1 MGQLH
6 SFQTHITQKVPRTHE
21 IGVLRNRTQSPGHD
35 SKKKKKKKF
44 WNFNF
49 QLARMHLSFEPS
61 RGNIWNE
68 MWYVHR
74 KKKKKDEGGGKR
86 LIEVGG
92 RDQQCLVYYEQKDIF
107 RIYKHPHS
115 SFQRELLTWRDCSR
129 LFLSPVFTME
139 VCGFLSLL
147 KFASIQLPMLSR
159 HLETPQ

>member
-21 IGVLRNRTQSPGHD
+21 IGVLGNRTQSPGHD
-35 SKKKKKKKF
+35 SKKKKKKI

-61 RGNIWNE
+61 QGDIWNE
-68 MWYVHR
+68 TWYVHR
-74 KKKKKDEGGGKR
+74 KKIKGWGWGKR
-86 LIEVGG
+86 LIEVGVG

-115 SFQRELLTWRDCSR
+115 SFQREIFDLKGSLMS
-129 LFLSPVFTME
+129 LSTVFTME

-147 KFASIQLPMLSR
+147 NFASIQLPILSR
-159 HLETPQ
+159 HLKTPQ